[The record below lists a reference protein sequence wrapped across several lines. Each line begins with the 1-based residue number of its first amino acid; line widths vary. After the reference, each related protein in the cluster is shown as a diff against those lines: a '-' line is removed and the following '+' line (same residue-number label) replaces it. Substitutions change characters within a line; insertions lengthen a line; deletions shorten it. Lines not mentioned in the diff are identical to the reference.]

1 MRSNDAAELEQL
13 YTANYPRLVAELT
26 VLCGSR
32 AVAEDCAQETF
43 TRLVLHWKKVSRYE
57 RPVAWLRT
65 VGYRLAV
72 DDARRRQRLRP
83 TPDADLQS
91 TDVADEL
98 RLREVWQAVLDLPPL
113 QSEVLVR
120 HAAFGLTDAEIAA
133 DLEVPIG
140 TVKSRLSRARTALR
154 THLGEAQ

>member
-1 MRSNDAAELEQL
+1 MRTNQAAELEQL

-32 AVAEDCAQETF
+32 AIAEDCAQETF
-43 TRLVLHWKKVSRYE
+43 TRLVLHWNKVSRYE

-65 VGYRLAV
+65 VGYRLAI
-72 DDARRRQRLRP
+72 DDARRRRRLRP
-83 TPDADLQS
+83 MLDPELQGGAAPD
-91 TDVADEL
+91 DV

-113 QSEVLVR
+113 HSEVLVR
-120 HAAFGLTDAEIAA
+120 HAALGLSDDEIAA
-133 DLEVPIG
+133 DLEVPLG

-154 THLGEAQ
+154 THLGEA